1 MKPHGLE
8 PATLSHLVLKAA
20 RSGAVLRTPLAGVL
34 SMLPCGRGLETSV
47 SAVEKSAA
55 PLSTQGLSV
64 SGLDRDDLLLLTLH
78 VWEGASNG

>member
-1 MKPHGLE
+1 
-8 PATLSHLVLKAA
+8 
-20 RSGAVLRTPLAGVL
+20 
-34 SMLPCGRGLETSV
+34 MLPCGRGLETSV